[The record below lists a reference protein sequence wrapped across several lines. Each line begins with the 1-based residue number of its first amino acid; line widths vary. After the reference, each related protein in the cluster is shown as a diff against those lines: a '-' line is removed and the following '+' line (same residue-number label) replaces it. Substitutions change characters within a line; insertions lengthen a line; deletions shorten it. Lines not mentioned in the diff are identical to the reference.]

1 MSAPLSDHGVSAPR
15 PDRLRSSL
23 TRPKHAELL
32 TWHILRAA
40 RDADVPI
47 KIFANEDPEEVVIAF
62 CAEHMAT
69 TTTPGSGVIQHGSVP
84 FPHLRTARPR
94 APAAR
99 PSPPVAP
106 LTRRAVLPYLLS
118 SPSPFSSSRPR
129 FAPPG
134 VARVAASR
142 VARRASPRRPPHARP
157 PRELS
162 ASRPDRRRARAFPAY
177 RESRGGIVRGV
188 AARVGERPDR
198 HPSVASRAPR
208 ARVRSAAVRAR
219 SLLARSA
226 AARAREARESS
237 DAAQTSAP
245 PPLPPAAARR
255 PMPPVAAAPGS
266 VGDDGVLSSRWA
278 RSPDASES

>member
-162 ASRPDRRRARAFPAY
+162 ASRPDRRRADRK
-177 RESRGGIVRGV
+177 SGV
-188 AARVGERPDR
+188 
-198 HPSVASRAPR
+198 
-208 ARVRSAAVRAR
+208 
-219 SLLARSA
+219 
-226 AARAREARESS
+226 
-237 DAAQTSAP
+237 
-245 PPLPPAAARR
+245 
-255 PMPPVAAAPGS
+255 
-266 VGDDGVLSSRWA
+266 
-278 RSPDASES
+278 